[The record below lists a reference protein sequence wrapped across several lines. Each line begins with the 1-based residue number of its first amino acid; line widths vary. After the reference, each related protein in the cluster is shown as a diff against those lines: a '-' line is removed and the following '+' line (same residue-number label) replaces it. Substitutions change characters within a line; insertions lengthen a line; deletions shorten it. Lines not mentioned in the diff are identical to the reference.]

1 MVTLFRFLRFVFF
14 FVSLKPIKLLF
25 VFVYPLFFLLL
36 RLQCFVQPAKN
47 YSDPLLIA

>member
-25 VFVYPLFFLLL
+25 VFVYPLLFFYYYDFNALYNP
-36 RLQCFVQPAKN
+36 RKII
-47 YSDPLLIA
+47 LILC